1 VDLCTEAC
9 QYTEKQPKMRSRYV
23 ALSENWAIRWKKCP
37 RRYNIRG
44 SFI

>member
-9 QYTEKQPKMRSRYV
+9 QYTEKQPKMTSRYV
-23 ALSENWAIRWKKCP
+23 ALSENWQSDEKKCP
-37 RRYNIRG
+37 RICNIRG